1 MGATLE
7 CFVKH
12 SPCCFQSRPLAPL
25 QQLESRVSP
34 CPTGWKGR
42 VWVAAPYNFSPT
54 VGSVLGKDLRVPD
67 CYTCGFL
74 DPFTNPS
81 FTRGLTNFKKQGV
94 RVLFPPLFLI
104 SHVCRLEGD
113 GTPMPVSEGGLGS
126 QWSVTD
132 LISMGQEAGRR
143 QAGSLPPRIAFGAWA
158 WISDLCVCYERALR
172 GS

>member
-1 MGATLE
+1 MFCQAFPMLFSE
-7 CFVKH
+7 PSSC
-12 SPCCFQSRPLAPL
+12 SAPAAG
-25 QQLESRVSP
+25 VSGFP